1 LNVLVD
7 TSVWSAVLR
16 RKSHNADAYRHL
28 MELVR
33 QKRARMIG
41 PVRQELLSGLREMP
55 HYERLRDYL
64 RAFPDEALTT
74 EDYEQAALF
83 FNACRAAGIQ
93 GSNTDFL
100 ICAVANRLQLLIY
113 TFDQD
118 FRQYSLHIPVRLF
131 LTP

>member
-1 LNVLVD
+1 
-7 TSVWSAVLR
+7 
-16 RKSHNADAYRHL
+16 

-55 HYERLRDYL
+55 QYERLRDYL

-83 FNACRAAGIQ
+83 FNACRATGIQ

-118 FRQYSLHIPVRLF
+118 FRQYSLHLPVRLF
-131 LTP
+131 SSP

>member
-1 LNVLVD
+1 MNVLVD

-16 RKSHNADAYRHL
+16 RKSHNAVAYQHL

-33 QKRARMIG
+33 QKRAHMIG

-55 HYERLRDYL
+55 NYERLRDYL
-64 RAFPDEALTT
+64 RAFPDETLTT

-93 GSNTDFL
+93 GSNTGFL
-100 ICAVANRLQLLIY
+100 ICAVANRLQLLVY
-113 TFDQD
+113 TFDRD
-118 FRQYSLHIPVRLF
+118 FHQYSRHLPVRLF
-131 LTP
+131 SPP